1 MTSRRRPDLTAATT
15 FLITHGRILDRAR
28 CASVLGDGGDRRT
41 GGDRV
46 LAALDA
52 YRNPDGG
59 YGHGLEPDLRAVES
73 QPAGALHA
81 FEAMA
86 DAAEAGSA
94 IPRSAVDGLLGWSA
108 DHALDGGALPFALP
122 IAEAAGCSPFWV
134 EADPTEASL
143 QLTAATVAHAHR
155 LRTATGDAVLA
166 ADPWLTDAT
175 GWCLAAIREA
185 AGGDDAPF
193 AYVVQ
198 FSLLLLDAVADREP
212 TVTDL
217 VSQLG
222 RHVPDGPLPVVGG
235 AAGEVLHPI
244 QLAPRPGAPSRSL
257 YSSTTIEAE
266 LDRLVDEQ
274 QPDGGWT
281 VDFDTSSPAAALE
294 WRGYA
299 TVGAVATLLAGGR

>member
-1 MTSRRRPDLTAATT
+1 MTSRRRPDLSAAAR

-28 CASVLGDGGDRRT
+28 GAALLGVGGGGRT

-86 DAAEAGSA
+86 DAAEAGSP
-94 IPRSAVDGLLGWSA
+94 IPRSAVDGLLRWLA

-134 EADPTEASL
+134 EVDPTDPSL

-155 LRTATGDAVLA
+155 LRAATGDAVLG

-175 GWCLAAIREA
+175 EWCLTAIREA
-185 AGGDDAPF
+185 ASGEDAPF

-212 TVTDL
+212 AVTDL

-235 AAGEVLHPI
+235 APGEVLHPI

-266 LDRLVDEQ
+266 LDRLADEQ